1 MAALN
6 LNVLTE
12 NAVRLGARLQETL
25 SEQTRDLSLRAS
37 GSAYLDNPEEKVKN
51 IRKQLD
57 SNSDREKLEAMKRLL
72 ALVSKGRNVSEFF
85 AQVVKNVASHNL
97 EIRKLV
103 YIYLLRYAEQEPDL
117 ALLSINTFQKD
128 LSDPNPLI
136 RAMALRV
143 LSGIQVPMIG
153 SIVMLAIKK
162 CAADISPYVRKA
174 AALAIPKL
182 YHLDSTHQP
191 ELIKI
196 ISTLLKDQSPLS
208 LGSVAIAFEAV
219 CPTRLD
225 LLHQH
230 YRRLCRTLIDMDEWG
245 QVDLINLLIRY
256 ARVMLPRPIPA
267 TAAGS
272 SLSFDVDS
280 DLKLLITSAEP
291 LLQSNNPAVVLAV
304 ARVIYYLAP
313 QNELP
318 KIVPPLLRLLH
329 VSPEVERIVLTN
341 LTITSSAL
349 TDILAKSYI
358 AFLVR
363 ADDPQRVKKDKVRLL
378 RAVVNPENYPSLLRE
393 FICYADDADDD
404 LVADSIQAIG
414 YIARVIPESTQQ
426 CLTALMSFI
435 QSKHD
440 VIVANAVLVLKSL
453 VQIRLQQQQDAIAY
467 GALPSTFSPLEII
480 SRLARRLDEI
490 RHPKAR
496 ACVIW
501 LVGQYAASSAV
512 PDNSNGLTHA
522 GPEGIAP
529 WAPDVLRK
537 TAKSFTQEAPAV
549 KLQIITLA
557 AKLLV
562 LSPAD
567 RTIGL
572 LNRYVFSLA
581 RYDLNYDVRDRGRM
595 LSALLAGVA
604 PNVLGDS
611 DDVHEDVGGVVLRR
625 EQVRLVLF
633 EGKSSAAE
641 EPAATNG
648 TLHSPFA
655 HDDHGRFGS
664 LAAVTGK
671 WAGSDN
677 YLPDWLEEG
686 TESSLRDTEADVPQP
701 PVLTAQSSA
710 ARSISSNSARP
721 TPIVLT
727 PTGGGA
733 SPAGSFSRQ
742 QEGAKAAY
750 MDLDRF
756 YEDTEETEETE
767 ESESEESEEDDGDD
781 DRSHQA
787 ESSGEE
793 SDSDEDESEVEHLQ
807 GTAR

>member
-6 LNVLTE
+6 LNALTE
-12 NAVRLGARLQETL
+12 NASRLGMRLQETL
-25 SEQTRDLSLRAS
+25 SEHTRDLGIRGA
-37 GSAYLDNPEEKVKN
+37 GSAYLDNTEEKVKN
-51 IRKQLD
+51 IAKQLD
-57 SNSDREKLEAMKRLL
+57 SNSDREKLDAMKRLI
-72 ALVSKGRNVSEFF
+72 ALISKGRDVSQFF

-143 LSGIQVPMIG
+143 LSGIKVLMIS

-191 ELIKI
+191 ELIKV

-208 LGSVAIAFEAV
+208 LGSVAVAFEAV

-225 LLHQH
+225 LLHLH
-230 YRRLCRTLIDMDEWG
+230 YRRLCRTLIDVDEWG
-245 QVDLINLLIRY
+245 QVDLMNLLIRY
-256 ARVMLPRPIPA
+256 ARVMLPRPLPS
-267 TAAGS
+267 TDVAGS
-272 SLSFDVDS
+272 STVEVDS
-280 DLKLLITSAEP
+280 DLKLLLTSAEP
-291 LLQSNNPAVVLAV
+291 LFQSHNPAVVLAV
-304 ARVIYYLAP
+304 ARVFYYLGLP
-313 QNELP
+313 SDLP

-329 VSPEVERIVLTN
+329 VSPEIERVVLRNLVLTSN
-341 LTITSSAL
+341 ELS
-349 TDILAKSYI
+349 DVLAKSYTR
-358 AFLVR
+358 FLVR
-363 ADDPQRVKKDKVRLL
+363 ADDPQQVKKDKLRLL
-378 RAVVNPENYPSLLRE
+378 RSVITVDNYPSLLRE
-393 FICYADDADDD
+393 FIFYADDADDE

-414 YIARVIPESTQQ
+414 YVARVVPESTAQ
-426 CLTALMSFI
+426 CLSALMSFI

-440 VIVANAVLVLKSL
+440 VIVTNAVLVLKSL
-453 VQIRLQQQQDAIAY
+453 VQIRLQQQQNAIAY
-467 GALPSTFSPLEII
+467 GGLPSHSFSPLEII

-496 ACVIW
+496 ACVLW
-501 LVGQYAASSAV
+501 LVGQYAASPETA
-512 PDNSNGLTHA
+512 PEMNGASHV
-522 GPEGIAP
+522 GPEGITP

-537 TAKSFTQEAPAV
+537 AAKSFGEETATV

-595 LSALLAGVA
+595 LGALLAGVNA
-604 PNVLGDS
+604 NLYGEGDDS
-611 DDVHEDVGGVVLRR
+611 QEDVGGVVLRR
-625 EQVRLVLF
+625 EQVRMVLF
-633 EGKSSAAE
+633 EGKSVVGEDKAQHE
-641 EPAATNG
+641 
-648 TLHSPFA
+648 
-655 HDDHGRFGS
+655 DDHGRFGS
-664 LAAVTGK
+664 MAAVTGR

-686 TESSLRDTEADVPQP
+686 TESTLRDTEADIPQVPVYASQ
-701 PVLTAQSSA
+701 ASA
-710 ARSISSNSARP
+710 TRSIASSSR
-721 TPIVLT
+721 
-727 PTGGGA
+727 A
-733 SPAGSFSRQ
+733 SPVVLSPSPSGSFTK
-742 QEGAKAAY
+742 QEATKAAY

-756 YEDTEETEETE
+756 YEDAEENEDSE
-767 ESESEESEEDDGDD
+767 ESESEESEGDD
-781 DRSHQA
+781 EDSGSGSGEA
-787 ESSGEE
+787 ESTGEEE
-793 SDSDEDESEVEHLQ
+793 SDDDDGEDGSEHGHHVQ
-807 GTAR
+807 GTTG